1 MIDAGSASYIG
12 LWVLVVAMMAL
23 GLVGVVVPAIPGTA
37 LVFGGFFLGAWIDGF
52 ERIAVSTVVVAGVL
66 ALLGLLADYVSGMLG
81 AKRAGASKLAIVGA
95 LLGTIFGLF
104 FGVIGLLF
112 FPLIGAVIGEYLSIS
127 DLRRAGNVGVATWI
141 GMLVGAAIKVALTF
155 LTIGIFLFA
164 LVF

>member
-1 MIDAGSASYIG
+1 MIEAGSAAYIG

-37 LVFGGFFLGAWIDGF
+37 LVFGGFLLGAWIDGF
-52 ERIAVSTVVVAGVL
+52 ERIGVWTVVVAGVL
-66 ALLGLLADYVSGMLG
+66 ALLGLIADYVSGMLG
-81 AKRAGASKLAIVGA
+81 AKRAGASRLAIVGA
-95 LLGTIFGLF
+95 LLGTIIGLF
-104 FGVIGLLF
+104 FGIIGLLF

>member
-1 MIDAGSASYIG
+1 MIDAGSATYIG
-12 LWVLVVAMMAL
+12 LWVLVAAMMAL
-23 GLVGVVVPAIPGTA
+23 GLVGVVVPALPGTA
-37 LVFGGFFLGAWIDGF
+37 LVFGGFLLGAWIDDF
-52 ERIAVSTVVVAGVL
+52 ERIAVSTVVIAGVI